1 MNPDYNKKRYLQLLD
16 QRSIGDNSNNDE
28 LLRYSCMLTNQL
40 YWEIRD
46 QYLSLMER
54 SLNGNICMSEFFAEL
69 RIKNYA
75 IMDAVDFLEKHRI
88 LLSFDKKASKF
99 EELLEDILDESVFI
113 VDNEKTE
120 TKIFVTQETDYKDC
134 YEELTDVYVEVENL
148 NPTIPWYKK
157 YEKTE
162 AVQRKCHSN
171 KKYVPLKA
179 RTKTLSDLEKDD
191 VSKRKEIAQR
201 CSE

>member
-99 EELLEDILDESVFI
+99 EELLEDILDESEGDSLYTGDEFQNFI
-113 VDNEKTE
+113 QENFI
-120 TKIFVTQETDYKDC
+120 KI
-134 YEELTDVYVEVENL
+134 
-148 NPTIPWYKK
+148 KK
-157 YEKTE
+157 YLDEE
-162 AVQRKCHSN
+162 
-171 KKYVPLKA
+171 
-179 RTKTLSDLEKDD
+179 
-191 VSKRKEIAQR
+191 
-201 CSE
+201 

>member
-99 EELLEDILDESVFI
+99 EELLEDILDESEGDSLYTGDEFKNFI
-113 VDNEKTE
+113 QENFI
-120 TKIFVTQETDYKDC
+120 KI
-134 YEELTDVYVEVENL
+134 
-148 NPTIPWYKK
+148 KK
-157 YEKTE
+157 YLDEE
-162 AVQRKCHSN
+162 
-171 KKYVPLKA
+171 
-179 RTKTLSDLEKDD
+179 
-191 VSKRKEIAQR
+191 
-201 CSE
+201 